1 MRRLLVAAA
10 IGATAVLAF
19 TAPAQASTTCPS
31 WTLRGATGAYPDVTF
46 GGAPTGAKVVGATE
60 VKLVKPADG
69 VQPGVEFATKDAG
82 ITLDAAGDITVT
94 YQLADGAKPDAG
106 AVRLF
111 YYDHAGAETLTDAP
125 TGQALA
131 DGQSGTLTIEGVTK
145 VGTLGLVY
153 DASNDSAGTVTFTD
167 LKVGGEP
174 VSFTDA
180 ACKPSP
186 SPSSS
191 PTPSK
196 APAAGGAPATT
207 APATKA
213 PTLPV
218 TGSSFPMVT
227 AAAFGGG
234 GVLLGAVALLVS
246 RRRRTRFTA

>member
-196 APAAGGAPATT
+196 TPVAGGAPATT
-207 APATKA
+207 APASNA
-213 PTLPV
+213 GPTLPV
-218 TGSSFPMVT
+218 TGTPVKTF
-227 AAAFGGG
+227 AAAAAG